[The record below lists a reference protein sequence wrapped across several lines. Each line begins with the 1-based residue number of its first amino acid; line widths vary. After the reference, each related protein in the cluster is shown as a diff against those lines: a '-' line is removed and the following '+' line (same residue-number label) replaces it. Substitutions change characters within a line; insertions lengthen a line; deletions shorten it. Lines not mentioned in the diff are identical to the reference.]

1 MTKIS
6 IKFYLNKEVRAV
18 WDDKTSKWFFSVID
32 VLSILRNEDS
42 YDKNRNYWKFFKTKL
57 KANKDQLVSATNRFK
72 FKARDGKMRSTDTL
86 DSENIKKLI
95 KAFPGKINK
104 DFIDWF
110 ADSENSIDNRSKA
123 KAYELYDSTFFNEIE
138 IGTTKSLMQI
148 HGYLF
153 GGLYSFA
160 GQIRKKDISKGGFR
174 FSNSTYLNETLK
186 NIENMPESNLE
197 QIIDKYI
204 EMNIAHPFL
213 EGNGRSTRIWLDLM
227 LKKNL
232 QKVVDW
238 SLINKFDY
246 LQAMQ
251 ESPYDDTKIKNLIK
265 KSLTDK
271 INDRELFM
279 KGIDYSYY
287 YEE

>member
-1 MTKIS
+1 MK
-6 IKFYLNKEVRAV
+6 
-18 WDDKTSKWFFSVID
+18 
-32 VLSILRNEDS
+32 
-42 YDKNRNYWKFFKTKL
+42 
-57 KANKDQLVSATNRFK
+57 
-72 FKARDGKMRSTDTL
+72 
-86 DSENIKKLI
+86 
-95 KAFPGKINK
+95 
-104 DFIDWF
+104 
-110 ADSENSIDNRSKA
+110 NSIDQKSKI
-123 KAYELYDSTFFNEIE
+123 KAYNLFDLIIEDKLE

-174 FSNSTYLNETLK
+174 FANSTYLNETLK

>member
-6 IKFYLNKEVRAV
+6 TKFYLNKEVRAV
-18 WDDKTSKWFFSVID
+18 WDEKTSKWFFSVID
-32 VLSILRNEDS
+32 VLSIIRDEDS
-42 YDKNRNYWKFFKTKL
+42 YDKNRNYWKFFKAKL

-72 FKARDGKMRSTDTL
+72 FKARDGKMRLTDTL

-110 ADSENSIDNRSKA
+110 TDSENSIDNKSKA

-174 FSNSTYLNETLK
+174 FANSTYLNETLK

-238 SLINKFDY
+238 SLIDKFDY

-251 ESPYDDTKIKNLIK
+251 ESPYDDSKIKNLIK